1 MKDTRQEQRQT
12 AGFLIFHFSFLPSA
26 PAPASSFLPS
36 AHRSFAEG
44 SPISYTSAL
53 PIAPGSHFPLVAA
66 RGPDLQLFS
75 KVVFMFDLAKDQ
87 TTLNE
92 RAILRKLRVWIVALG
107 AACLLAGIGVG
118 AMLSGRPTVA
128 QNEVQI
134 AHAPEALSASFAEI
148 ARRVEPAVVN
158 IETITSAPEI
168 ADKDNEDKDD
178 QLSNNP
184 LLDMFRRQ
192 ARRPSRGVGSG
203 FIVSSKGYILTN
215 EHVVEGSTRIIVG
228 LQSGEK
234 YRGRVIGIDEETDV
248 AVVKIDAAQDLPTVT
263 LGDSNAAQVGD
274 WVLAIG
280 SPFGLDQTVTAG
292 IISKKERETPFFTNF
307 QRFLQTDAAI
317 NRGNSGGPLVNMRG
331 EVIGINSQIATSTG
345 DYNGIGFALP
355 AVEANFVYRQILA
368 QGKVRRGFLGV
379 TLESVKDEFARVY
392 GLPEAKGAIIMDVQ
406 PTKDGQPTP
415 AAKAGMQS
423 NDIITEFN
431 GQPVASAQ
439 DLIQKV
445 AGSPVGVSAAFTFL
459 RDRDGKLEKLTA
471 NVVLGERPKLQP
483 LGEPD
488 DSAPKVT
495 EKESDPKGNGL
506 HLGVTLAELTQQLIA
521 DKKLTGVRG
530 LYVKEVDPNGLAAE
544 VRGTGG
550 QQALDIGD
558 VITRI
563 NRVPVTTLADFQ
575 RVLSGLKAGDPIVLQ
590 VSRFVRDRVTTRII
604 QFTYQ

>member
-1 MKDTRQEQRQT
+1 MKNEKWKIV
-12 AGFLIFHFSFLPSA
+12 L
-26 PAPASSFLPS
+26 PAPASCRLLLPLPS
-36 AHRSFAEG
+36 AYCFLLSFADD
-44 SPISYTSAL
+44 SPISYTSSL
-53 PIAPGSHFPLVAA
+53 PIALQWSLILSGFCWRPRLAA
-66 RGPDLQLFS
+66 FL
-75 KVVFMFDLAKDQ
+75 KVVFMFDLSKDQ
-87 TTLNE
+87 ATINE
-92 RAILRKLRVWIVALG
+92 RAILRKLRVWIIALG

-118 AMLSGRPTVA
+118 AMLSGQPTVA

-134 AHAPEALSASFAEI
+134 ARAPEALSASFAEI

-158 IETITSAPEI
+158 IETMTAAAEV
-168 ADKDNEDKDD
+168 ADKDIEEKDD
-178 QLSNNP
+178 QLPNNP

-192 ARRPSRGVGSG
+192 ARRPARGVGSG
-203 FIVSSKGYILTN
+203 FIVSPKGYILTN

-248 AVVKIDAAQDLPTVT
+248 AVVKIDAPQDLPTVT

-292 IISKKERETPFFTNF
+292 IISKKERETPFFSNF

-368 QGKVRRGFLGV
+368 QGKVRRGYLGV
-379 TLESVKDEFARVY
+379 TLESVKDEYARVY
-392 GLPEAKGAIIMDVQ
+392 GLSEAKGAIIMDVQ

-415 AAKAGMQS
+415 AAKAGMQP

-431 GQPVASAQ
+431 GQPVLSAQ

-445 AGSPVGVSAAFTFL
+445 ASSPVGESAAFTFL
-459 RDRDGKLEKLTA
+459 RDRDGKLEKMNA
-471 NVVLGERPKLQP
+471 SVVLGERPKLLSQ
-483 LGEPD
+483 LD
-488 DSAPKVT
+488 DSTAPK
-495 EKESDPKGNGL
+495 EKPKDPEPKGNGL
-506 HLGVTLAELTQQLIA
+506 HLGVTLAELTQQLIT
-521 DKKLTGVRG
+521 DKHLTGVRG

-544 VRGTGG
+544 VRNTTG
-550 QQALDIGD
+550 QQALNEGD

-563 NRVPVTTLADFQ
+563 NRVPVATLADFQ
-575 RVLSGLKAGDPIVLQ
+575 RVISVLKAGDPIVLQ
-590 VSRFVRDRVTTRII
+590 VSRYVRDRVTTRIV

>member
-1 MKDTRQEQRQT
+1 
-12 AGFLIFHFSFLPSA
+12 
-26 PAPASSFLPS
+26 
-36 AHRSFAEG
+36 
-44 SPISYTSAL
+44 
-53 PIAPGSHFPLVAA
+53 
-66 RGPDLQLFS
+66 
-75 KVVFMFDLAKDQ
+75 MFDLAKDQ
-87 TTLNE
+87 TTFNE
-92 RAILRKLRVWIVALG
+92 RAILRKLRVWIIALA

-128 QNEVQI
+128 QNELQI

-158 IETITSAPEI
+158 IETITSAPDL
-168 ADKDNEDKDD
+168 ADKDTEDKDD

-203 FIVSSKGYILTN
+203 FIVSPKGYILTN
-215 EHVVEGSTRIIVG
+215 EHVVEGSSRIIVG

-234 YRGRVIGIDEETDV
+234 FRGTVVGIDEETDV
-248 AVVKIDAAQDLPTVT
+248 AVVKIDAARDLPTVT

-274 WVLAIG
+274 WVLAMG

-292 IISKKERETPFFTNF
+292 IISKKERETPYFTNF

-355 AVEANFVYRQILA
+355 ASEANFVYKQILA
-368 QGKVRRGFLGV
+368 QGKVRRGYLGV

-392 GLPEAKGAIIMDVQ
+392 GLPEAKGAIIMDVL
-406 PTKDGQPTP
+406 PTTDGQVTP

-431 GQPVASAQ
+431 GQPVLNAQ

-445 AGSPVGVSAAFTFL
+445 AGSPIGESAMFTFL
-459 RDRDGKLEKLTA
+459 RDRDGKLEKMTA
-471 NVVLGERPKLQP
+471 TIVLGERPKTAAAEP
-483 LGEPD
+483 LDPT
-488 DSAPKVT
+488 APKST
-495 EKESDPKGNGL
+495 GKESDLKGNGL
-506 HLGVTLAELTQQLIA
+506 HLGITLAELTPQLITE
-521 DKKLTGVRG
+521 KHLTGVRG
-530 LYVKEVDPNGLAAE
+530 LFVKDVDPNGLAAE

-550 QQALDIGD
+550 QQALTEGD
-558 VITRI
+558 VVTRI
-563 NRVPVTTLADFQ
+563 NRMPVTTLADFQ
-575 RVLSGLKAGDPIVLQ
+575 RVLSGLKTGDPIVLQ
-590 VSRFVRDRVTTRII
+590 VSRFVRDRVQTRIV

>member
-1 MKDTRQEQRQT
+1 
-12 AGFLIFHFSFLPSA
+12 
-26 PAPASSFLPS
+26 
-36 AHRSFAEG
+36 
-44 SPISYTSAL
+44 
-53 PIAPGSHFPLVAA
+53 
-66 RGPDLQLFS
+66 
-75 KVVFMFDLAKDQ
+75 MFDLAKDQ
-87 TTLNE
+87 TTVNE
-92 RAILRKLRVWIVALG
+92 RAILRKLRIWIIALG
-107 AACLLAGIGVG
+107 AACLLAGIGLG

-128 QNEVQI
+128 QGEVQI

-158 IETITSAPEI
+158 IETMTAANEV
-168 ADKDNEDKDD
+168 ADKDGEEKEDEA
-178 QLSNNP
+178 SNNP

-192 ARRPSRGVGSG
+192 ARRPARGVGSG
-203 FIVSSKGYILTN
+203 FIVSPKGYILTN

-248 AVVKIDAAQDLPTVT
+248 AVVKIDAPQDLPTVT

-368 QGKVRRGFLGV
+368 QGKVRRGYLGV
-379 TLESVKDEFARVY
+379 TLESVRDEYARVY
-392 GLPEAKGAIIMDVQ
+392 GLAEAKGAIVMDVR
-406 PTKDGQPTP
+406 PTEGGQPTP

-431 GQPVASAQ
+431 GQPIVTAQ

-445 AGSPVGVSAAFTFL
+445 AASAVGQSASFTFL
-459 RDRDGKLEKLTA
+459 RDRDGKLEKMTTSI
-471 NVVLGERPKLQP
+471 VLGERPP
-483 LGEPD
+483 LPQLNNGN
-488 DSAPKVT
+488 ATVT
-495 EKESDPKGNGL
+495 PIDKGKEADPKGNGL
-506 HLGVTLAELTQQLIA
+506 HLGVTLAELTSQLITE
-521 DKKLTGVRG
+521 KHLTGVRG

-544 VRGTGG
+544 VRNTTG
-550 QQALDIGD
+550 QQALNEGD

-575 RVLSGLKAGDPIVLQ
+575 RVIGGLKAGDPIVLH
-590 VSRFVRDRVTTRII
+590 VSRYIRDRVATRIV